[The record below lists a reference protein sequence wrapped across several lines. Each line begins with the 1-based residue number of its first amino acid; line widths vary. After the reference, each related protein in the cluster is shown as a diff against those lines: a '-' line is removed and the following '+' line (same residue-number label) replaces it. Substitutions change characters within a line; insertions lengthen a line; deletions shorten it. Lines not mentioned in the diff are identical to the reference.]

1 LIPYSR
7 AHNRS
12 VSTRPH
18 VPTSLVYFLLLATL
32 IVHGFN
38 LQANAQVPSSS
49 HVILVIEENTSYNTA
64 VANMPWLVQE
74 GNLYGHATNY
84 TSDSSGSLLDY
95 LWLSS
100 GSCHT
105 SVNCKPASL
114 PSGTNDYGCGGGGC
128 TVHFIAD
135 DNIFR
140 ILDAAGKS
148 WKIYLQSLPSV
159 GDTSLA
165 DAYPYAIRH
174 NPALWYSDIQSGTQ
188 AEKNKMVPFTQFATD
203 LANNTLPNYSI
214 IIPDVAH
221 DAHDCPGGPTVP
233 TCTPNRQQ
241 NADSFLSSSVAPV
254 LNQSYFQ
261 PGGDGLLI
269 ITFDNG
275 DGDNAGL
282 VYTAVIGPKVTP
294 HAVSNVPY
302 KHENNLR
309 TILQALGMSTFPGE
323 SNVVNPMSD
332 FFGGSPSGVTVN
344 SPLNNSTDPTSVL
357 VDAFATESGASIDHL
372 EVWDNGTKLGNSPPG
387 STIHQN
393 FTLPVGA
400 HQMTVQDMSTGTFQV
415 LHKTI
420 VNFTVST
427 DGVTINSPVDGSTT
441 GTSVLVDASASESGA
456 TIDHLEVWDN
466 GTKLGNSPPGSTIHQ
481 TFVLSSG
488 SHRMTVQ
495 DMSTGTFQVL
505 HKSVV
510 TFTVSP
516 DGVTINSPITGS
528 TSGTQVLVNASATE
542 SGASIDHLEVWDNT
556 TGQKLGDSPKGST
569 VNQSY
574 NLAVGQHQIIVQDMS
589 TGTFQVL
596 HKSNVTITVASTP
609 GVTILAPTANSS
621 PSSPVLVNA
630 YANSSTA
637 IDHLE
642 IWDDTTG
649 TKLGNSP
656 GTEVDTSFVLG
667 SGTHTLIVQS
677 MSAGTFQVLNKSQV
691 TITVP

>member
-1 LIPYSR
+1 M
-7 AHNRS
+7 
-12 VSTRPH
+12 
-18 VPTSLVYFLLLATL
+18 
-32 IVHGFN
+32 
-38 LQANAQVPSSS
+38 SS
-49 HVILVIEENTSYNTA
+49 HVILVVEENTSYNTA

-84 TSDSSGSLLDY
+84 TADTSGSLLAY

-100 GSCHT
+100 GSCH
-105 SVNCKPASL
+105 SSSSCGPL
-114 PSGTNDYGCGGGGC
+114 PNPTNPTNDYLCGGGGC
-128 TVHFIAD
+128 TKTILD
-135 DNIFR
+135 NNIFR

-148 WKIYLQSLPSV
+148 WKVYLQSLPSAGWTS
-159 GDTSLA
+159 GDA
-165 DAYPYAIRH
+165 DPYVQKH
-174 NPALWYSDIQSGTQ
+174 NPALWYSDIISGSQ

-203 LANNTLPNYSI
+203 LANNALPAYSI
-214 IIPDVAH
+214 IVPDLRH
-221 DAHDCPGGPTVP
+221 DAHDCPAGGQN
-233 TCTPNRQQ
+233 CTPLTLKQQ
-241 NADSFLSSSVAPV
+241 AADNFLSSSVAPV

-294 HAVSNVPY
+294 HSLSNVPY

-309 TILQALGMSTFPGE
+309 TILQALGMSTFPGR
-323 SNVVNPMSD
+323 SNFVNPMSD
-332 FFGGSPSGVTVN
+332 FFGGGSSGVTVN
-344 SPLNNSTDPTSVL
+344 SPSNGSIVPSSVL
-357 VDAFATESGASIDHL
+357 VDAFATESGATIDHL
-372 EVWDNGTKLGNSPPG
+372 EVWDNGVKLGNSPPG
-387 STIHQN
+387 STIHQT
-393 FTLPVGA
+393 FTLSVGA
-400 HQMTVQDMSTGTFQV
+400 HQMTVQDMSTGTFQI

-427 DGVTINSPVDGSTT
+427 DGVTINSPTDGAAT
-441 GTSVLVDASASESGA
+441 GTSVLVDASASESAA

-466 GTKLGNSPPGSTIHQ
+466 GIKLGNSPPGSTIHQ
-481 TFVLSSG
+481 TFVLTSG
-488 SHRMTVQ
+488 SHQMTVQ

-510 TFTVSP
+510 TFTVAA
-516 DGVTINSPITGS
+516 DGVTITSPVTGS
-528 TSGTQVLVNASATE
+528 TSGTQVLVSATASE
-542 SGASIDHLEVWDNT
+542 SAATIDHLEVWDNT

-589 TGTFQVL
+589 TGTFQVI
-596 HKSNVTITVASTP
+596 HKSNVTITVASAS
-609 GVTILAPTANSS
+609 GITILAPTANSS
-621 PSSPVLVNA
+621 PASPVLVSA
-630 YANSSTA
+630 YANSTTA

-642 IWDDTTG
+642 IWDNTTG

-677 MSAGTFQVLNKSQV
+677 MSAGTFQILNTSQV